1 MNHLKSLKISNSPL
15 LLIGCSIL
23 SFGVTHFYFSNSDNP
38 KVTNI
43 IGQIL
48 LFPVYVIDGF
58 FSLLGNTTFI
68 LSNPIVIFLILLI
81 TYSGIVFIG
90 GKIFEWRNSENE

>member
-15 LLIGCSIL
+15 LLVACSIL
-23 SFGVTHFYFSNSDNP
+23 SFSVTNFYFSNAENQ
-38 KVTNI
+38 KITNI

-48 LFPVYVIDGF
+48 LFPVYIIDGI
-58 FSLLGNTTFI
+58 FSFLGSPTI
-68 LSNPIVIFLILLI
+68 LSNPITIFLILLI

-90 GKIFEWRNSENE
+90 GKIFQWRNQESE